1 MMKMLHA
8 TVSHDMISPIQNIK
22 FFAEEMHT
30 ACLEHKLSD
39 VEKYH

>member
-8 TVSHDMISPIQNIK
+8 IVSHDMISPINNIK
-22 FFAEEMHT
+22 FFAEEMKT
-30 ACLEHKLSD
+30 ACLERELND